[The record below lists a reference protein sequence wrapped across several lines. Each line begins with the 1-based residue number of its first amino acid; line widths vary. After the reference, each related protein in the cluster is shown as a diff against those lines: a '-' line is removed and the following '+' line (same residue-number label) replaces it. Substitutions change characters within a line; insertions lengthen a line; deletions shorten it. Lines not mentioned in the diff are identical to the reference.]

1 MTTDQDLPMDG
12 QSTTAAFAAKGI
24 DVTPNKDQGVIK
36 VFIVFVLKFYFRHSS
51 TSFHDMFMF
60 FLSGSHSF
68 YLFYIICQKGLSVEL
83 EACLSCPQ
91 VVKCQGLDGDWPMI
105 GDKVTVHYTG
115 KLLNGKKFDCSRD
128 RKEPFCFNV
137 GKGR

>member
-1 MTTDQDLPMDG
+1 MGG

-36 VFIVFVLKFYFRHSS
+36 VFIVFVLEFYFRHSS
-51 TSFHDMFMF
+51 TSFHVV
-60 FLSGSHSF
+60 FLSGSHSV

-91 VVKCQGLDGDWPMI
+91 VVKRQGLDGDRPVI